1 MLIYALIDLTLKSI
15 KAHIERKG
23 WMLRPQ
29 FFIHHNII
37 YKEFTQKIWGRTSFF
52 DIF

>member
-1 MLIYALIDLTLKSI
+1 MLIYASIDLTLKSI

-29 FFIHHNII
+29 FFFHHNII
-37 YKEFTQKIWGRTSFF
+37 YKEFTKKKLGA
-52 DIF
+52 